1 MSGSGLRG
9 RARSALDAALS
20 GAGSALDRGAMR
32 LIQRAM
38 QSSRRPAPRRMED
51 ARARM
56 LALAEYYAEVAPDFY
71 APPPAPEVVERVVAP
86 RAGAAAVVDLAWP
99 SLYRPSWPG
108 YGDELAKYGANATAR
123 ARMYRGEGSGRPVVI
138 CLHGWGAGQPW
149 IDERAFVISYL
160 LRIGLDA
167 VLFQLPFHGE
177 RAPVQARR
185 SGSLFLTAHL
195 VRTNEAFGQAVFD
208 LRQLALWLAAA
219 GGAPAVGVLGMS
231 LGSYVTALWA
241 GLDSEL
247 AFAGALIPAVSMGS
261 LWWSHG
267 RGSEQQRAAQKAG
280 VSAELLDRVFAVH
293 APLSRP
299 PLLARDR
306 LFIAAAL
313 GDRITPPEQAR
324 QLWRHWGEPNAVWL
338 KGGHLAQIDRGEAF
352 RGLRRWLHTLGLAR

>member
-9 RARSALDAALS
+9 RARSALETALS

-38 QSSRRPAPRRMED
+38 QSNRRPAPRRLED

-56 LALAEYYAEVAPDFY
+56 IALAEHYARIGPDFY
-71 APPPAPEVVERVVAP
+71 APPPLPEVAERTVAP
-86 RAGAAAVVDLAWP
+86 RAGAAAVADLAWP

-108 YGDELAKYGANATAR
+108 YADELAKYAANATAR
-123 ARMYRGEGSGRPVVI
+123 ARLYRGEGSGRPVVI

-195 VRTNEAFGQAVFD
+195 VRTNEAFGQAVFE
-208 LRQLALWLAAA
+208 LRQLAGWLRAS
-219 GGAPAVGVLGMS
+219 GAPAVGALGMS

-241 GLDSEL
+241 GLDREL

-280 VSAELLDRVFAVH
+280 VSADLLDQVF
-293 APLSRP
+293 
-299 PLLARDR
+299 
-306 LFIAAAL
+306 
-313 GDRITPPEQAR
+313 
-324 QLWRHWGEPNAVWL
+324 
-338 KGGHLAQIDRGEAF
+338 
-352 RGLRRWLHTLGLAR
+352 

>member
-1 MSGSGLRG
+1 MSSGLRG
-9 RARSALDAALS
+9 RAKTALEKALT

-32 LIQRAM
+32 VIQRAM
-38 QSSRRPAPRRMED
+38 QSNRRPPPRRMED

-56 LALAEYYAEVAPDFY
+56 LALSEHYARVEPSFY
-71 APPPAPEVVERVVAP
+71 APPPAAEIAERAVAP
-86 RAGAAAVVDLAWP
+86 RAGAAEVVDLAWP

-123 ARMYRGEGSGRPVVI
+123 ARMYRGEGANRPVIV

-160 LRIGLDA
+160 VRIGLDP

-195 VRTNEAFGQAVFD
+195 VRTNEAFGQAIFD
-208 LRQLALWLAAA
+208 LRQLVAYARAR
-219 GGAPAVGVLGMS
+219 GAPAVGVLGMS

-241 GLDSEL
+241 GLDRDL

-267 RGSEQQRAAQKAG
+267 NGSEQQRAAQKAG
-280 VSAELLDRVFAVH
+280 VSAELLDQVFAVH
-293 APLSRP
+293 APLGRP
-299 PLLARDR
+299 VVLPREQ
-306 LFIAAAL
+306 LFVAAAL

-324 QLWRHWGEPNAVWL
+324 RLWRHWGEPTAVWL
-338 KGGHLAQIDRGEAF
+338 KGGHLAQVDRGDAF
-352 RGLRRWLHTLGLAR
+352 RALRRWLTSLGHAR

>member
-9 RARSALDAALS
+9 RARSALETALS

-38 QSSRRPAPRRMED
+38 QTGRRPPPRRMED

-56 LALAEYYAEVAPDFY
+56 LALAEHYARVEPGFFA
-71 APPPAPEVVERVVAP
+71 APPPAAVSERPVAP
-86 RAGAAAVVDLAWP
+86 RAGAASVVDLAWP

-108 YGDELAKYGANATAR
+108 YGEELAKYGANGTAR
-123 ARMYRGEGSGRPVVI
+123 ARLYRGEGSGRPVVI

-149 IDERAFVISYL
+149 IDERAFVVSYL

-185 SGSLFLTAHL
+185 SGSLFLTSHL
-195 VRTNEAFGQAVFD
+195 VRTNEAFGQAVFE
-208 LRQLALWLAAA
+208 LRQLAAHLAA

-231 LGSYVTALWA
+231 LGSYVTALWT
-241 GLDSEL
+241 GLDRDL
-247 AFAGALIPAVSMGS
+247 AFAGALIPAVSMGA

-280 VSAELLDRVFAVH
+280 VSAELLDQVFAVH
-293 APLSRP
+293 APLTRP
-299 PLLARDR
+299 PLLARER
-306 LFIAAAL
+306 LFIAAAR
-313 GDRITPPEQAR
+313 GDRITPVEQAEK
-324 QLWRHWGEPNAVWL
+324 LWRHWGEPTAVWL
-338 KGGHLAQIDRGEAF
+338 KGGHLAQVDRGEAF
-352 RGLRRWLHTLGLAR
+352 RALRRWLHNLGLAR

>member
-1 MSGSGLRG
+1 MSGLRG
-9 RARSALDAALS
+9 RAKTALEKALT

-32 LIQRAM
+32 VIQRAM
-38 QSSRRPAPRRMED
+38 QSNRRPAPRRMED

-56 LALAEYYAEVAPDFY
+56 LALSEHYARVEREFF
-71 APPPAPEVVERVVAP
+71 APPPEVAIAEREVAA
-86 RAGAAAVVDLAWP
+86 RAGAARVVDLSWP

-108 YGDELAKYGANATAR
+108 YGEELARYGANATAR
-123 ARMYRGEGSGRPVVI
+123 ARMYRGEGSGRPVII

-160 LRIGLDA
+160 LKIGLDP

-185 SGSLFLTAHL
+185 SGSLFLTSHL
-195 VRTNEAFGQAVFD
+195 VRTNEAFGQAIFD
-208 LRQLALWLAAA
+208 LRQLALFARAR
-219 GGAPAVGVLGMS
+219 GAPAVGVLGMS

-241 GLDSEL
+241 GLDREL

-267 RGSEQQRAAQKAG
+267 TGSEQQRAAQKAG

-299 PLLARDR
+299 PVLAREQ
-306 LFIAAAL
+306 LFVAAAL

-324 QLWRHWGEPNAVWL
+324 QLWRHWGEPTAVWL
-338 KGGHLAQIDRGEAF
+338 KGGHLAQVDRGDAF
-352 RGLRRWLHTLGLAR
+352 RALRRWLHSLGHAR

>member
-1 MSGSGLRG
+1 MSSGLRG
-9 RARSALDAALS
+9 RARTALEKALT

-32 LIQRAM
+32 VIQRAM
-38 QSSRRPAPRRMED
+38 QSNRRPPVRRMED

-56 LALAEYYAEVAPDFY
+56 LALAEHYAGVESSFFG
-71 APPPAPEVVERVVAP
+71 PPPAAEIAERPVAA
-86 RAGAAAVVDLAWP
+86 RAGASEVVDLAWP

-108 YGDELAKYGANATAR
+108 YGEELAKYGANATAR
-123 ARMYRGEGSGRPVVI
+123 ARMYRGEGTGRPVII

-160 LRIGLDA
+160 VRIGLDPI
-167 VLFQLPFHGE
+167 LFQLPFHGE

-185 SGSLFLTAHL
+185 SGSLFLTSHL
-195 VRTNEAFGQAVFD
+195 VRTNEAFGQAIFE
-208 LRQLALWLAAA
+208 LRQLVHHARA

-231 LGSYVTALWA
+231 LGSDVPALWA
-241 GLDSEL
+241 GLDRDL
-247 AFAGALIPAVSMGS
+247 AFAGALIPAVSMGA

-267 RGSEQQRAAQKAG
+267 SGSEQQRAAQKAG
-280 VSAELLDRVFAVH
+280 ISAELLDQVFALH
-293 APLSRP
+293 APLTRP

-324 QLWRHWGEPNAVWL
+324 QLWRHWGEPTAVWL
-338 KGGHLAQIDRGEAF
+338 KGGHLAQVDRGDAF
-352 RGLRRWLHTLGLAR
+352 RARRRWLHSLGHAR

>member
-9 RARSALDAALS
+9 RARSALENALT

-38 QSSRRPAPRRMED
+38 QSNRRPPPRRMED
-51 ARARM
+51 ARAR
-56 LALAEYYAEVAPDFY
+56 LVSLAEHYARVEPSFFA
-71 APPPAPEVVERVVAP
+71 APPAPEVVERRLAP
-86 RAGAAAVVDLAWP
+86 RAGAAEVADLSWP

-108 YGDELAKYGANATAR
+108 YGEELAKYGANATAR
-123 ARMYRGEGSGRPVVI
+123 ARIYRGEGSGRPVVI

-149 IDERAFVISYL
+149 IDERAFVLSYL
-160 LRIGLDA
+160 VRIGLDPI
-167 VLFQLPFHGE
+167 LFQLPFHGE

-208 LRQLALWLAAA
+208 LRQLVMHARAS
-219 GGAPAVGVLGMS
+219 GAPAVGVLGMS

-241 GLDSEL
+241 GLDRDL

-267 RGSEQQRAAQKAG
+267 SGSEQQRAAQKAG
-280 VSAELLDRVFAVH
+280 VSAELLDQVFRVH

-299 PLLARDR
+299 PLLAREQ

-324 QLWRHWGEPNAVWL
+324 QLWRHWGEPTAVWL
-338 KGGHLAQIDRGEAF
+338 KGGHLAQVDRGDAF
-352 RGLRRWLHTLGLAR
+352 RSLRRWLHTLGLAR

>member
-9 RARSALDAALS
+9 RARSAFETALT

-38 QSSRRPAPRRMED
+38 QSSRRPTTPRRMED

-56 LALAEYYAEVAPDFY
+56 LALAEHYTASAASFYPTPPAAEVT
-71 APPPAPEVVERVVAP
+71 EREVAP
-86 RAGAAAVVDLAWP
+86 RAGAARVMDLAWP

-108 YGDELAKYGANATAR
+108 YADELAKYGANATAR
-123 ARMYRGEGSGRPVVI
+123 ARLYRGEGSGRPVVI

-185 SGSLFLTAHL
+185 SGSLFLTSHL

-208 LRQLALWLAAA
+208 LRQLAAWLAA

-241 GLDSEL
+241 GLDREL

-267 RGSEQQRAAQKAG
+267 RGSDQQRAAQKAG
-280 VSAELLDRVFAVH
+280 VSAELLDEVFAVH

-299 PLLARDR
+299 PLLARER

-324 QLWRHWGEPNAVWL
+324 QLWRHWGEPSAVWL
-338 KGGHLAQIDRGEAF
+338 KGGHLAQVDRGEAF
-352 RGLRRWLHTLGLAR
+352 RALRRWLHSLGLAR